1 MTATNNTEHDHL
13 HESHPAIINRLKRAK
28 GHLETVIDMLE
39 QHRSC
44 NDIAQ
49 QLHAVEKSINSAK
62 RVLIT
67 DHIDHCMDGILDSES
82 PKNAI
87 ESFKDIT
94 KYL

>member
-1 MTATNNTEHDHL
+1 MTATNHTEHDHL

-49 QLHAVEKSINSAK
+49 QLS
-62 RVLIT
+62 LI
-67 DHIDHCMDGILDSES
+67 HI
-82 PKNAI
+82 
-87 ESFKDIT
+87 
-94 KYL
+94 

>member
-1 MTATNNTEHDHL
+1 MTATNHTEHDHL

-49 QLHAVEKSINSAK
+49 QLHAVEKSIN
-62 RVLIT
+62 RGRHRIRT
-67 DHIDHCMDGILDSES
+67 I
-82 PKNAI
+82 
-87 ESFKDIT
+87 
-94 KYL
+94 